1 MKLSVKVK
9 FLSLN
14 RMKKYVNKAI
24 RVIVG
29 INFIWS
35 IIRPFVHLFKK
46 IEFQRQLVEQ
56 KPVLDFIKNTVL
68 QQPVVRNGLFK
79 GLKYPAF
86 EAAGSAVFPKFIGS
100 YESELIPLFR
110 QIIDGHYDTIL
121 DIGSAEGYYANG
133 LSMVM
138 PGATVYAYDVDE
150 RARTICRQIATLNHL
165 DGRVIVGEK
174 MDAAGL
180 ANFDFTNKKAFVLSD
195 CEGYEKSLFTQQNI
209 QNLKNTAVLIEV
221 HDLFDL
227 TISGYLRDVFA
238 VTHDIQVIA
247 SVDDVKKAQ
256 TYSFPE
262 TSALDLDTRKMIF
275 AEGRKAA
282 MEWFYCTPKASA

>member
-1 MKLSVKVK
+1 
-9 FLSLN
+9 
-14 RMKKYVNKAI
+14 MKKYVNKAL

-35 IIRPFVHLFKK
+35 IIRPFVALFRNM
-46 IEFQRQLVEQ
+46 EFQRQLVEQ
-56 KPVLDFIKNTVL
+56 KPVLDYIKNTVL

-100 YESELIPLFR
+100 YESELIPIFNH
-110 QIIDGHYDTIL
+110 IIKERYDTIL
-121 DIGSAEGYYANG
+121 DIGCAEGYYANG

-138 PGATVYAYDVDE
+138 PEATVYAYDVDE
-150 RARTICRQIATLNHL
+150 RARTICRQITQLNNL
-165 DGRVIVGEK
+165 DGRVIVGDK

-180 ANFDFTNKKAFVLSD
+180 ANFDFSNKKAFVLSD
-195 CEGYEKSLFTQQNI
+195 CEGYEKKLFTEENM
-209 QNLKNTAVLIEV
+209 QNLKNAAVLIEV

-238 VTHDIQVIA
+238 ATHDIQAIG

-262 TSALDLDTRKMIF
+262 TTALDLDTRRIIF

-282 MEWFYCTPKASA
+282 MEWFYCTPKTTA

>member
-1 MKLSVKVK
+1 
-9 FLSLN
+9 
-14 RMKKYVNKAI
+14 MKKYVNKAI
-24 RVIVG
+24 RVVVG
-29 INFIWS
+29 VNFIWS
-35 IIRPFVHLFKK
+35 IIRPFVNIFKK
-46 IEFQRQLVEQ
+46 IEFQRRLVEQ
-56 KPVLDFIKNTVL
+56 KPVLAFIRNTVL

-100 YESELIPLFR
+100 YESELIPVFKY
-110 QIIDGHYDTIL
+110 IIEGRYDTIL

-133 LSMVM
+133 LSMIM
-138 PGATVYAYDVDE
+138 PYATVYAYDIDE
-150 RARTICRQIATLNHL
+150 RARTICRHIAKLNNL
-165 DGRVIVGEK
+165 EDRVMVGDK

-195 CEGYEKSLFTQQNI
+195 CEGYEKQLFTKENMH
-209 QNLKNTAVLIEV
+209 NLKQADVLIEV

-227 TISGYLRDVFA
+227 SISGYLRDVFA
-238 VTHDIQVIA
+238 TTHDIQVIG

-256 TYSFPE
+256 TYNFPE
-262 TSALDLDTRKMIF
+262 TNALDLNTRRMIF

-282 MEWFYCTPKASA
+282 MEWFFCTPKASA